1 MAVVSALSPVSLSSY
16 FDPNTGAVMAVDL
29 YFYKAG
35 TLDPLPVYADS
46 GLSVLHTQPLPSTG
60 YGRVPA
66 VFIGELPDPGYRVRV
81 FNQYSELVEDLDNL
95 PGAVVPDGGGGGG
108 GPVEPDDVHLL
119 KTGDYVFA
127 TRNATPREGAV
138 LANGLT
144 IGSATSTATGRAN
157 DDAHDL
163 FVLLWGADEYG
174 LLPVLPSRGA
184 SAEGD
189 WLANKVI
196 TLPDLQCMSLIGMDA
211 MGVAA
216 TGRLAGVPMQSA
228 PHQPARVFARGGT
241 ALHTLTG
248 AQNGA
253 HTHTGTAQSAG
264 AHTHTGDAD
273 NGGAHTHSGSTN
285 AAGTHNHGGSTS
297 SVTGGLIYNNSVYGG
312 YTLSQANPQVVL
324 TITQGQ
330 TNTSIDHIHAISSD
344 GSHSHT
350 VTIPSS
356 GAHGHTLTIASG
368 GAHTHSVVVDSA
380 GEGAAHNNTPLF
392 VTAAVY
398 LVL

>member
-16 FDPNTGAVMAVDL
+16 FDPNTGAVMHVDL
-29 YFYKAG
+29 YFYRGG

-46 GLSVLHTQPLPSTG
+46 GLSVLHPQPLPSTG
-60 YGRVPA
+60 YGRVPP
-66 VFIGELPDPGYRVRV
+66 VYIGELPDPGYRVRV

-127 TRNATPREGAV
+127 ARNATTREGCV

-144 IGSATSTATGRAN
+144 IGSATSSATGRAN

-163 FVLLWGADEYG
+163 FVLLWGADNYG

-196 TLPDLQCMSLIGMDA
+196 TLPDLQCSILVGMDA
-211 MGVAA
+211 MGAAA
-216 TGRLAGVPMQSA
+216 TNRYANVPMTSGTSA
-228 PHQPARVFARGGT
+228 RAFARGGR
-241 ALHTLTG
+241 ALETLTTAMLAAHTHG
-248 AQNGA
+248 TTENPHAHTVAVPAHSHTFSNGVA
-253 HTHTGTAQSAG
+253 ASAGTHTHTGATSVAGSHQHVYTAPATTLNALTGGSAYSGVTASSTDIAGAHSHSVTLDNAG
-264 AHTHTGDAD
+264 AHTHT
-273 NGGAHTHSGSTN
+273 
-285 AAGTHNHGGSTS
+285 
-297 SVTGGLIYNNSVYGG
+297 VTGDISPYIG
-312 YTLSQANPQVVL
+312 ANINTGTTSTGL
-324 TITQGQ
+324 TINST
-330 TNTSIDHIHAISSD
+330 
-344 GSHSHT
+344 
-350 VTIPSS
+350 
-356 GAHGHTLTIASG
+356 G
-368 GAHTHSVVVDSA
+368 G
-380 GEGAAHNNTPLF
+380 GEAHNNTPIF
-392 VTAAVY
+392 VTSSVY

>member
-1 MAVVSALSPVSLSSY
+1 MPVVSALSPVSLSSY
-16 FDPNTGAVMAVDL
+16 FDPNTGAVMHVDL

-35 TLDPLPVYADS
+35 TLNPLPVYVDS

-60 YGRVPA
+60 YGRIPP
-66 VFIGELPDPGYRVRV
+66 VFIGELPNSGYRVRV

-95 PGAVVPDGGGGGG
+95 PGAVAPDGGGGGA
-108 GPVEPDDVHLL
+108 GPVQPDDVHLL

-127 TRNATPREGAV
+127 ARNATPREGAV

-144 IGSATSTATGRAN
+144 LGSATSPATGRAN

-163 FVLLWGADEYG
+163 FVLLWGSDEYG

-196 TLPDLQCMSLIGMDA
+196 TLPDLQCSVLVGMDA
-211 MGVAA
+211 MGTTA

-228 PHQPARVFARGGT
+228 SHQPQRIFARGGS
-241 ALHTLTG
+241 ALHTLTT
-248 AQNGA
+248 AQIPA
-253 HTHTGTAQSAG
+253 HSHTGTAQSAG

-285 AAGTHNHGGSTS
+285 ATGSHNHGGATGT
-297 SVTGGLIYNNSVYGG
+297 VNGGLTYQRSVYSSL
-312 YTLSQANPQVVL
+312 TLSQANPQFNPNY
-324 TITQGQ
+324 TQ
-330 TNTSIDHIHAISSD
+330 TTDNPSIDHTHSIGSD
-344 GSHSHT
+344 GNHSHT
-350 VTIPSS
+350 VTIPSG
-356 GAHGHTLTIASG
+356 GAHGHTLTIASA
-368 GAHTHSVVVDSA
+368 GAHTHSVVGDNT
-380 GEGAAHNNTPLF
+380 GDGGAHNNTQLF
-392 VTAAVY
+392 VTAAIY